1 MKAIGHAI
9 LLITV
14 LFLQGGCNQQ
24 TDWELAPGIFILDK
38 QSPVESYA
46 ELAARLPRKAFYVD
60 HWASWCAPCLKEFTC
75 YDTLRPFLEAHDIE
89 ILYLNSDMNL
99 EETKWFDFI
108 REHKLYGYHVRL
120 NYSLQ
125 RDLIDQGYFL
135 PLIPQFMI
143 IDSTGS
149 VLDHSA
155 HRPSEGEVLIRQLTE
170 TLGLESY

>member
-1 MKAIGHAI
+1 MKIIQPI
-9 LLITV
+9 LLFFAV
-14 LFLQGGCNQQ
+14 LLLPGGCRQQ
-24 TDWELAPGIFILDK
+24 TAWQLAPGIFILDK
-38 QSPVESYA
+38 QGPVESYA
-46 ELAARLPRKAFYVD
+46 ELAARLPRKAVFVD

-99 EETKWFDFI
+99 DETRWFDFI
-108 REHKLYGYHVRL
+108 REHELYGYHVRL

-125 RDLIDQGYFL
+125 RDLIDQGYFI

-143 IDSTGS
+143 IDSAGT
-149 VLDHSA
+149 VLDHNA

-170 TLGLESY
+170 TLSLESY